1 MTFKQLIVSTMFS
14 VVAVLFIISEEDN
27 AAIATLFENNHFVQ
41 EPFKK
46 VLLPND
52 YEMDKTISLNITTMN
67 MSRLLP
73 SDHRNYYFY
82 NGSFTTPNCEEVV
95 SWFVLKEQAM
105 ISEDQLDKLR

>member
-1 MTFKQLIVSTMFS
+1 MFKCRLLVNF
-14 VVAVLFIISEEDN
+14 F
-27 AAIATLFENNHFVQ
+27 FEGI
-41 EPFKK
+41 P
-46 VLLPND
+46 
-52 YEMDKTISLNITTMN
+52 KTISLNITTMN